1 MPDSQFDPYLGD
13 HIRLLAIGPA
23 FYGVFCGNNTPDPAN
38 FPHGVTYQR
47 AADWTTG
54 TLLDTDGTTEVA
66 PSIDPFFFEYRSERL
81 FPQAPTE
88 PPIIGYR

>member
-1 MPDSQFDPYLGD
+1 
-13 HIRLLAIGPA
+13 
-23 FYGVFCGNNTPDPAN
+23 
-38 FPHGVTYQR
+38 
-47 AADWTTG
+47 
-54 TLLDTDGTTEVA
+54 VA